1 MVITRIKW
9 KAICF
14 NNNDSI
20 DKNAEENTEWYELKL
35 PYSPRQMKE
44 LIPSVNDLMELIRNI
59 KLRMI
64 RNIFQE
70 KLKKGT
76 KLIKV
81 SNKTMKSADKTS
93 NMYR

>member
-1 MVITRIKW
+1 
-9 KAICF
+9 
-14 NNNDSI
+14 
-20 DKNAEENTEWYELKL
+20 
-35 PYSPRQMKE
+35 MKE
-44 LIPSVNDLMELIRNI
+44 LIPFVNDLMELIRNI

>member
-1 MVITRIKW
+1 MKW